1 MKRRHEVLKHFID
14 AFQTTFRIIYVPPP
28 FAKIDLKLFYITRK
42 FDKHTLDNLKNSKR
56 KDLQKYNDG
65 YWWSL
70 IRILLECFGRLSN
83 IEDDQPFQSL

>member
-42 FDKHTLDNLKNSKR
+42 FDKHTLDNLKIPRKRSSKNIMMVT
-56 KDLQKYNDG
+56 DDHQ
-65 YWWSL
+65 
-70 IRILLECFGRLSN
+70 LEFY
-83 IEDDQPFQSL
+83 

>member
-42 FDKHTLDNLKNSKR
+42 FDKHTLVNLKIPRKRTSKNMIMVT
-56 KDLQKYNDG
+56 DYH
-65 YWWSL
+65 
-70 IRILLECFGRLSN
+70 
-83 IEDDQPFQSL
+83 

>member
-42 FDKHTLDNLKNSKR
+42 FDKHTLVNLKIPRKRTSK
-56 KDLQKYNDG
+56 NV
-65 YWWSL
+65 SPS
-70 IRILLECFGRLSN
+70 IRILLEYFGRISD
-83 IEDDQPFQSL
+83 IEDDLLKPL

>member
-42 FDKHTLDNLKNSKR
+42 FDKHTLDNLKNFK
-56 KDLQKYNDG
+56 KKN
-65 YWWSL
+65 
-70 IRILLECFGRLSN
+70 
-83 IEDDQPFQSL
+83 